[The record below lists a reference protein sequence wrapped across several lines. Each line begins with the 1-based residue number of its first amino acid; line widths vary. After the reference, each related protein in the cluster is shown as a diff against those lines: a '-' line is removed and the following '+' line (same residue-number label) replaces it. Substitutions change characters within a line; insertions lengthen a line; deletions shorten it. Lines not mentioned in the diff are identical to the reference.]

1 MNRECPEKGRAP
13 LMLFI
18 STPSRGFVGAFQL
31 DLRSFMDTGMRTS
44 GTVRLVTGLLANHET
59 RDGRGKHTSKEAD
72 V

>member
-1 MNRECPEKGRAP
+1 M
-13 LMLFI
+13 MFM

-31 DLRSFMDTGMRTS
+31 DLRSFVDTGMRTS

-59 RDGRGKHTSKEAD
+59 GSETGRGKHTSKEAD